1 MSAVAVETMTEEVEP
16 WELHSELVL
25 VSPEVCRR
33 ALELLPERDPDAFLV
48 RRRESTVPATV
59 PPEESDAPA
68 TRLTADVARY
78 ALRRFGHSARF
89 ALAVTLGSVGLAL
102 LAELLR

>member
-1 MSAVAVETMTEEVEP
+1 MRVVAVATSAEEIEP
-16 WELHSELVL
+16 WELHSELVF
-25 VSPEVCRR
+25 VSPEVCSR
-33 ALELLPERDPDAFLV
+33 ALELMPERDPDAFLA
-48 RRRESTVPATV
+48 RPREPIVLATA

-68 TRLTADVARY
+68 LLADALRY
-78 ALRRFGHSARF
+78 ALRRLGHSARF